1 MSDPETAPPRD
12 VVVVGGGPAGC
23 SAAVFT
29 ARYGL
34 STIVFDRGRSSL
46 QRCAYLENYPGFP
59 AGIDVGTFYDLIHD
73 HVEEAGADLVSDM
86 VVSVDRAADGEFVV
100 ERQEGDAVRA
110 RRVVAA
116 TRSDADYLRS
126 LTGDG
131 AFVEHTHDGETH
143 EHFDPEYA
151 DPDGRTPVEGLY
163 VASPAG
169 EQDVQVVVAAGQGA
183 HVARTVLGDVR
194 RERGYPEMVASH
206 YDWRRRDAEL
216 TGEWRERDRWRE
228 LFAER
233 APDDLDLADDRVV
246 ELREREIDRRL
257 DAYLDDEEVTAR
269 TERGQDRLLE
279 HIDDERILAAAREIE
294 AERADETP

>member
-1 MSDPETAPPRD
+1 MSTPDAESPLD

-23 SAAVFT
+23 SAAVFA

-34 STIVFDRGRSSL
+34 TTTVFDRGKSSL
-46 QRCAYLENYPGFP
+46 QRCAYLENYLGFP
-59 AGIDVGTFYDLIHD
+59 AGIDVETFYALIHD
-73 HVEEAGADLVSDM
+73 HVEEAGAELVPDM
-86 VVSVDRAADGEFVV
+86 VQSVERAADGGFVV

-116 TRSDADYLRS
+116 TRSDADYLRP
-126 LTGDG
+126 LVGDE

-151 DPDGRTPVEGLY
+151 DSEGRTPVDGLY

-169 EQDVQVVVAAGQGA
+169 EQDVQVVVAAGRGA
-183 HVARTVLGDVR
+183 AVGRALLADVR
-194 RERGYPEMVASH
+194 RERGYPEIVASH

-216 TGEWRERDRWRE
+216 TDEWRNRDRWRE

-233 APDDLDLADDRVV
+233 APDDLDIEDDRVV
-246 ELREREIDRRL
+246 ELREREIDRRF
-257 DAYLDDEEVTAR
+257 DAYLDEEEVTAR
-269 TERGQDRLLE
+269 TERAHDRLLE
-279 HIDDERILAAAREIE
+279 HIDDERILAAARKIE
-294 AERADETP
+294 AERADESA